1 MAWSRENRSR
11 RMNSIVL
18 DTDVVSFLF
27 KGDTRAEIYLPHLQD
42 RQWLISFMSE
52 AELEQ
57 WALFANWSAKRTDW
71 LRIFLRRVVIV
82 PSSHDLV
89 LKWAEAMVAARRAG
103 RRIETA
109 DAWVAATA
117 LLYDAPLL
125 THNKSDYLGVPG
137 LRFAGP

>member
-1 MAWSRENRSR
+1 MKPV
-11 RMNSIVL
+11 VL

-27 KGDTRAEIYLPHLQD
+27 KGDSRAQAYLLHLQD
-42 RQWLISFMSE
+42 RQWLISFMTE

-57 WALFANWSAKRTDW
+57 WVLLANWSAKRVEW
-71 LRIFLRRVVIV
+71 LHLFLGRCAIV

-89 LKWAEAMVAARRAG
+89 LKWAEVMVAARRSG

-109 DAWVAATA
+109 DAWIAATA

-125 THNKSDYLGVPG
+125 THNKSDYVGVAG
-137 LRFAGP
+137 LRIVDV

>member
-1 MAWSRENRSR
+1 MKP
-11 RMNSIVL
+11 IVL

-27 KGDTRAEIYLPHLQD
+27 KADTRAQVYLPQLQD
-42 RQWLISFMSE
+42 RQWFISFMTG

-57 WALFANWSAKRTDW
+57 WALLANWSEKRVVW
-71 LRIFLRRVVIV
+71 LRLFLSRFVVV

-89 LKWAEAMVAARRAG
+89 LKWAEAMVAARRNG

-125 THNKSDYLGVPG
+125 THNKADYLGVPG
-137 LRFAGP
+137 LRFG

>member
-1 MAWSRENRSR
+1 MARACKDRPSRVKP
-11 RMNSIVL
+11 IVL

-27 KGDTRAEIYLPHLQD
+27 KGDSRAKIFVPQLQN
-42 RQWLISFMSE
+42 RQWLISFMTE

-57 WALFANWSAKRTDW
+57 WALLANWGASRVEW
-71 LRIFLRRVVIV
+71 LRLFLGRCAIV

-89 LKWAEAMVAARRAG
+89 LKWAEIMVGARKSG

-109 DAWVAATA
+109 DAWIAATA

-137 LRFAGP
+137 LRFGDD

>member
-1 MAWSRENRSR
+1 MTP
-11 RMNSIVL
+11 IVL

-27 KGDTRAEIYLPHLQD
+27 KADTRAQIYLPQLQD
-42 RQWLISFMSE
+42 RQWFISFMTE

-57 WALFANWSAKRTDW
+57 WALLANWSEKRVVW
-71 LRIFLRRVVIV
+71 LRLFLSRFVVV

-89 LKWAEAMVAARRAG
+89 LKWAEAMVAARRNG

-109 DAWVAATA
+109 DAWIAATA
-117 LLYDAPLL
+117 LLYNAPLL

-137 LRFAGP
+137 LRFG